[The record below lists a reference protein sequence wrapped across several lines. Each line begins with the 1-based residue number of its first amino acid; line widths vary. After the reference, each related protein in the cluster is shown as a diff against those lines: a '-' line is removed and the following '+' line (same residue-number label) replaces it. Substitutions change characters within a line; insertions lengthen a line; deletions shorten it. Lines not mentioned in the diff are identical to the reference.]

1 MNIETVA
8 NALINDHIKS
18 RHDLSIEHLAHVLD
32 IRIGFND
39 DISTYMRAEGMDVIF
54 IKRADEYTMWS
65 TFCHELGHMLLHT
78 TRQVNMPQSFN
89 SYQEHQADK
98 FALLLMMPEKL
109 IYKHKIYDAGV
120 AAIYFDV
127 PFDFALKRLE
137 MLSASLKI

>member
-54 IKRADEYTMWS
+54 IKRTDEYTMWS